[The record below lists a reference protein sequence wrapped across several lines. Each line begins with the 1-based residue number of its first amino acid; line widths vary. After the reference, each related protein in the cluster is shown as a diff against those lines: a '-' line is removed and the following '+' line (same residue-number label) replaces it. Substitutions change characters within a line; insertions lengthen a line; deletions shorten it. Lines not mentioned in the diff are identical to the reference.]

1 MEILLSINP
10 NYLSRIILIV
20 IMTTIECYCYYIFFR
35 WIMIKDE
42 VQKRQAVGRLTC
54 IIVLLM
60 MIAIFIEIVE
70 KYLGMIGIYV
80 NIIIGGFIVRRQIV
94 TLLKGIYK
102 KLT

>member
-1 MEILLSINP
+1 MEILLSITP
-10 NYLSRIILIV
+10 NYLSRIVLII
-20 IMTTIECYCYYIFFR
+20 IMTAIECYCYYIFFR

-42 VQKRQAVGRLTC
+42 EQKRQAVRRLIC

-70 KYLGMIGIYV
+70 KYLGMIGIYI
-80 NIIIGGFIVRRQIV
+80 NMIIGGFIFRKQIV

>member
-1 MEILLSINP
+1 METLLSISP
-10 NYLSRIILIV
+10 NYLSRIVLII

-42 VQKRQAVGRLTC
+42 EQKRQAGGRLTC

-70 KYLGMIGIYV
+70 KYLGMIGIYI
-80 NIIIGGFIVRRQIV
+80 NMIIGVLLVRK
-94 TLLKGIYK
+94 LKK
-102 KLT
+102 KII